1 MDNKREGFDQNTLYF
16 NFLLEIMEISLKE
29 IVKVRCCKFAYE
41 NIKPG
46 TSYRNL
52 DIWDEGLSRISIN
65 SILMNDN
72 ILIF

>member
-1 MDNKREGFDQNTLYF
+1 MDNKREGFNQNTLYY
-16 NFLLEIMEISLKE
+16 FLLEIMEISLKE
-29 IVKVRCCKFAYE
+29 IVKVQCCKFAYE

-46 TSYRNL
+46 TSFRNL

-65 SILMNDN
+65 SILINDN